1 MLWELSTPFVF
12 MRWLLH
18 SLGRQHTKLYLANG
32 VAMIVVF
39 LLCRNVLGIGAV
51 LFSAVRAAFAWSFGA
66 LPVFQ
71 SQVIAW
77 LLPTAL
83 RHLLTERLLA
93 CAH

>member
-51 LFSAVRAAFAWSFGA
+51 PPCDNYYGACMVFSD
-66 LPVFQ
+66 LPVFIIPVVAKLH
-71 SQVIAW
+71 SATPAAEECNAVD
-77 LLPTAL
+77 
-83 RHLLTERLLA
+83 
-93 CAH
+93 